1 MDKRTMVAVAAILT
15 TLAETDGGSSPASIL
30 YIGLGMDHS
39 FYVKVQVILASA
51 GLVTVDGFSVVTITA
66 KGRDIAAQIT
76 AATGGKAVA
85 S

>member
-15 TLAETDGGSSPASIL
+15 TLAETAGEAPASLL

-51 GLVTVDGFSVVTITA
+51 GLVTVADSHMVTLTA
-66 KGRDIAAQIT
+66 RGREVAAALAREISPGIR
-76 AATGGKAVA
+76 A
-85 S
+85 